1 MRGEPINSA
10 VNDAPGAN
18 FRSSLRKKF
27 LLLGWIIGILFP
39 FGWLTL
45 YSDTY
50 RRVFDTIFGPFW
62 VHLVMHTL
70 LYLVL
75 AYLLAQLLVATRSPK
90 VSLRRLVLVLSLVLV
105 IALLQESFQL
115 LYLGRWPGADEFLD
129 LGVDLT
135 GGLLGIL
142 LSGR

>member
-1 MRGEPINSA
+1 
-10 VNDAPGAN
+10 
-18 FRSSLRKKF
+18 LWKKF
-27 LLLGWIIGILFP
+27 LLIGWTIGILFP
-39 FGWLTL
+39 FGWLTF
-45 YSDTY
+45 YSDAY

-62 VHLVMHTL
+62 MHLLMHTL

-75 AYLLAQLLVATRSPK
+75 AYFLTRFLGMASLRQG
-90 VSLRRLVLVLSLVLV
+90 SLRRFVLVIVLVLVV
-105 IALLQESFQL
+105 ALLQESFQL

-142 LSGR
+142 LSGFRGARHPTG